1 MAEKIVNKE
10 GVVIKRT
17 NPFKPYKHKV
27 VGLTGFEQDYETIKI
42 VDVVKKT
49 GEGEQDYVIQKKVLV
64 EKTNIQDV
72 IDQDKDSVGVEN
84 IIKQVL
90 RTGDTSLLPV
100 DDGKCNIDLVGA
112 PENLMEVKQLGVDAE
127 KAFKGLPAELVD
139 GMDMTSFVN
148 SMSQEKFDQ
157 FIKAVA
163 ARNEK
168 AAEKEN
174 GDGK

>member
-1 MAEKIVNKE
+1 MAEMKVNKE

-17 NPFKPYKHKV
+17 NPFTPYKHEV
-27 VGLTGFEQDYETIKI
+27 VGLTGFEEYYETIKI

-49 GEGEQDYVIQKKVLV
+49 GEGENDFILEKKVLV
-64 EKTNIQDV
+64 EKTKIQDV
-72 IDQDKDSVGVEN
+72 IDQDKDSVGVDN

-100 DDGKCNIDLVGA
+100 DEGKCQVDLVGA
-112 PENLMEVKQLGVDAE
+112 PENLMEVKQMGVDAE
-127 KAFKGLPAELVD
+127 KAFKGLPSELVE

-157 FIKAVA
+157 FIKALA
-163 ARNEK
+163 ARQKE
-168 AAEKEN
+168 AAGKEPE
-174 GDGK
+174 DGK